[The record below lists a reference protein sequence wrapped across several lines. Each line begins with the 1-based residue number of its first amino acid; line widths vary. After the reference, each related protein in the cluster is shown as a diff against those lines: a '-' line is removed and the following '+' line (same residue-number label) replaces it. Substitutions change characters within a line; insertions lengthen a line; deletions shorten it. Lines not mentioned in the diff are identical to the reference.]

1 MQTAKGARDEE
12 DVLQDP
18 QRFSK
23 IATLLLRRGMTP
35 DDMNGALKRA
45 RAAVSK
51 GDRRRDGTRGT
62 IRSDV

>member
-35 DDMNGALKRA
+35 DEMNGALKRA
-45 RAAVSK
+45 GCVSK
-51 GDRRRDGTRGT
+51 GDCRRDGTRGT